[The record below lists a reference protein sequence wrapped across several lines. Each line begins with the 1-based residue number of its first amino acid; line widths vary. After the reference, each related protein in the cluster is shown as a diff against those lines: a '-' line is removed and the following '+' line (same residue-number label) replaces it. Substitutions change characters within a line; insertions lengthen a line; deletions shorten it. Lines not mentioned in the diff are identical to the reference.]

1 MLPNLLNNQS
11 LQNSVRDNINVL
23 DKTNQSLNDSLMSVG
38 KSQNFSTLG
47 GFTGGL

>member
-38 KSQNFSTLG
+38 KS
-47 GFTGGL
+47 